1 MLEARRTEN
10 GRCIVVPG
18 PKERVSRDLGT
29 TSQSNRCASMFAVTT
44 IAGALIEVDRP
55 DDAIAQGDAQWS
67 TRNEW

>member
-29 TSQSNRCASMFAVTT
+29 TSQTGSMRCNSYAASAAFTAVYRGCSAPPLT
-44 IAGALIEVDRP
+44 LI
-55 DDAIAQGDAQWS
+55 
-67 TRNEW
+67 